1 MTAKIALITGA
12 SRGLGRA
19 AALHLAAAGTHVIG
33 TYRSAKD
40 EAESVAR
47 EIRAHGVKAA
57 MLPFDAETTDI
68 AAFVGAVHKT
78 LESEFGTG
86 RFDYLVNN
94 AGVGGYTAFA
104 DTTPEQLDQ
113 LYRVH
118 VRAPFLLTQALVP
131 MINTGGS
138 VLFVSSGLAR
148 FTLPGYSAYAA
159 MKGAIEVLTRYVA
172 RELGERGIR
181 ANVLAPGAIATDF
194 GGGAVRDNA
203 DLNALVA
210 STTALGRV
218 GEADDIGA
226 AITALLSDAM
236 HWTNGTRIEVSGG
249 QSL

>member
-1 MTAKIALITGA
+1 MTRCLTLITGA
-12 SRGLGRA
+12 SSGIGADLARVFA
-19 AALHLAAAGTHVIG
+19 AEGHRLALVARRRERLDALADEIVAAGGTAPVVIPCDLTHPDAGDLIADALA
-33 TYRSAKD
+33 SA
-40 EAESVAR
+40 
-47 EIRAHGVKAA
+47 GVEV
-57 MLPFDAETTDI
+57 D
-68 AAFVGAVHKT
+68 H
-78 LESEFGTG
+78 
-86 RFDYLVNN
+86 LVNN
-94 AGVGGYTAFA
+94 AGLGAYTYFA

-131 MINTGGS
+131 MISTGGS

-159 MKGAIEVLTRYVA
+159 MKGAVEVLTRYVA

-181 ANVLAPGAIATDF
+181 ANVLAPGAVATDF

-226 AITALLSDAM
+226 AVVALLSDAM
-236 HWTNGTRIEVSGG
+236 RWTNGTRVEVSGG